1 MNAVHN
7 AFDFRWNV
15 KAGMKAGRYTQRGH
29 CDCQLLD
36 LIFELQTI
44 LNIEVLPGHQR
55 VDMTKPA
62 LLRRGSYYA
71 EEVLRRKLPVPDP
84 AADAAASIRE
94 RVGTAQDPHS
104 TVQTSQRVTRGAEAI
119 NAAAENAKAA
129 LQALKN
135 MAKQPGPQR
144 SSQQQQVQAM
154 LGPSTTPNGKW
165 RGLLS
170 TTDLQLFMSDPIV
183 VNKTTL
189 TKKGG
194 AAAKRDAALR
204 LHELAHACGVA
215 LSFYTCQTLIFD
227 ICVAEQSFLALQDAG
242 HAELHQRLSRTGVN
256 STLPGGGGAHADLFQ
271 QGVPQLPDGPVSQQ
285 PVTMPSTG
293 AGAGV
298 VTLPPDDGNAG
309 AGGVARAAAPRST
322 AEHRET
328 DRL

>member
-71 EEVLRRKLPVPDP
+71 EEVLRRNLPVPDP

-94 RVGTAQDPHS
+94 RVGTAQDPHN

-129 LQALKN
+129 LRALKN

-154 LGPSTTPNGKW
+154 LGPSTTPDGKVE
-165 RGLLS
+165 RFAVDNRS
-170 TTDLQLFMSDPIV
+170 TTVHVRPRRREQNHAYQKGWSSCETRRCSAAEVVIATLHMDLVHNLLVPLMSFVSIKPSSQ
-183 VNKTTL
+183 T
-189 TKKGG
+189 
-194 AAAKRDAALR
+194 R
-204 LHELAHACGVA
+204 LWCKLDRFTYV
-215 LSFYTCQTLIFD
+215 LYTML
-227 ICVAEQSFLALQDAG
+227 
-242 HAELHQRLSRTGVN
+242 
-256 STLPGGGGAHADLFQ
+256 
-271 QGVPQLPDGPVSQQ
+271 
-285 PVTMPSTG
+285 
-293 AGAGV
+293 
-298 VTLPPDDGNAG
+298 
-309 AGGVARAAAPRST
+309 
-322 AEHRET
+322 
-328 DRL
+328 